1 MELQDYIRVLRAH
14 WIGVAAFTLA
24 GLIVAIGYNYTQPK
38 IYAANASGFVST
50 GTSTNAAV
58 GSVGDTLAKSRAASY
73 VELAKGRKVAQIVIN
88 KLGLNVTPD
97 ALIGQIAVVQP
108 PDTVTLQISAKA
120 TSPTEAQ
127 QLADAWVQALSQAVE
142 DIENPTHEQ
151 GAETIKV
158 LPVEAAALPSSPVS
172 PRTQLNMLIGLIAGF
187 GLGMGY
193 ALIRNL
199 LDRRLRDAE
208 QVEWMFNVPVIGG
221 VPDERYFAHN
231 GDDRGPIAVLDVA
244 SGSGRLVAESFRKM
258 RTNLSYMDVDNPPRV
273 MVVTSPRPNDGKST
287 VAANLA
293 AAVAA
298 SGSATLLL
306 DGDLR
311 RPTVTTYMGAVAGSG
326 LTDVLVGSAEPT
338 EVIQDVARL
347 PQLKVMGAGQV
358 PPNPSELLG
367 SQAMRHLL
375 ERLAKDFI
383 VIIDAP
389 PLLPVTD
396 AAILTRHADGALV
409 VIRAG
414 KTPDHE
420 LAVALGNLKAIN
432 GRTLGVV
439 LNRLSK
445 KTNTKYLYDTY
456 YGEDDKPKRSK
467 RENSSKTI
475 KPVKVSGGKR
485 SK

>member
-14 WIGVAAFTLA
+14 WRGVLALTVLGLVAAIA
-24 GLIVAIGYNYTQPK
+24 YNYTQPK
-38 IYAANASGFVST
+38 IYAANAAAFVST
-50 GTSTNAAV
+50 GTSDNAAV

-73 VELAKGRKVAQIVIN
+73 VELAKGRKVAQIVID
-88 KLGLNVTPD
+88 KLALGTTPD
-97 ALIGQIAVVQP
+97 ALIGQITVRQP
-108 PDTVTLQISAKA
+108 PDTVTLQITARA
-120 TSPTEAQ
+120 TSPTRAQ

-142 DIENPTHEQ
+142 DIENPTQKQ
-151 GAETIKV
+151 GVETIKV
-158 LPVEAAALPSSPVS
+158 LPVEAAALPTTPVS
-172 PRTQLNMLIGLIAGF
+172 PRTQLNMLVGLIAGF
-187 GLGMGY
+187 ILGMGY
-193 ALIRNL
+193 ALVRNL
-199 LDRRLRDAE
+199 LDRRLRDAD
-208 QVEWMFNVPVIGG
+208 QVERMFQTSVVGG
-221 VPDERYFAHN
+221 VPDAKYFAHE
-231 GDDRGPIAVLDVA
+231 DDERGPLAVLDGG

-273 MVVTSPRPNDGKST
+273 IVVTSPRPNDGKST

-326 LTDVLVGSAEPT
+326 LTDVLVGAAEP
-338 EVIQDVARL
+338 EDVIQNVSSLDH
-347 PQLKVMGAGQV
+347 LKVMGAGQV

-367 SQAMRHLL
+367 SKAMNHLL
-375 ERLAKDFI
+375 QTLAENYI
-383 VIIDAP
+383 VIVDAP

-396 AAILTRHADGALV
+396 AAILTRHADGALI

-414 KTPDHE
+414 KTPDYE
-420 LAVALGNLKAIN
+420 LGSALNNLNAVN

-439 LNRLSK
+439 LNRMTK
-445 KTNTKYLYDTY
+445 NGNTNYLYDSY
-456 YGEDDKPKRSK
+456 YGEAQPPKRIRK
-467 RENSSKTI
+467 ATVVKTS